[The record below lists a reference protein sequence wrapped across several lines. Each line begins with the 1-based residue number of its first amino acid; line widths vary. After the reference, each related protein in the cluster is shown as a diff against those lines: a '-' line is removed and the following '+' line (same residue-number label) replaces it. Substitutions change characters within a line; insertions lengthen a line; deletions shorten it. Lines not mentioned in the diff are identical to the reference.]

1 MKSKRKQILRDILVT
16 AVILIATFFTSLV
29 IHNIYDDTIIPLFFV
44 LAVFLIALTT
54 EGYVYGLISVPFC
67 ILAVNF
73 AFTFPFFAFDFTMPA
88 NIVSAVIM
96 GFVTFV
102 TSTLTTKLKQNE
114 NARIT
119 AEREKMRADLLRA
132 ISHDLR
138 TPLTAIYGASST
150 IIDNYDTLSDE
161 MKTDILVGISED
173 SQWLIRMVENLL
185 SVTKID
191 SNNLE
196 LIKSEVVLE
205 ELVDTVLTKFRK
217 NYPEQAVELSMPDDF
232 IIILADAILI
242 EQVLINLLGN
252 AVEHAK
258 GMTALKLN
266 IYTDEQKVIFEVED
280 DGCGI
285 EKRKLKDIFSGCYS
299 SEAIPQDNK
308 KRCMGIGLSV
318 CSAIIKAHGG
328 EINAQEAKSGG
339 MIFKFSLDMQ
349 EGMYE

>member
-1 MKSKRKQILRDILVT
+1 MKSKSKQIPRDIAIT
-16 AVILIATFFTSLV
+16 AVILIATFVTSLV
-29 IHNIYDDTIIPLFFV
+29 IHNIHDDTIIPLFFV
-44 LAVFLIALTT
+44 LAVFLIALAT
-54 EGYVYGLISVPFC
+54 EGYIYGLISVPLC

-73 AFTFPFFAFDFTMPA
+73 AFTFPFFAFDFTIP

-96 GFVTFV
+96 GFVTVV

-132 ISHDLR
+132 ISHDIR

-150 IIDNYDTLSDE
+150 IIENYDTLSDE
-161 MKTDILVGISED
+161 MKTDILGGISED
-173 SQWLIRMVENLL
+173 SEWLIRMVENLL
-185 SVTKID
+185 SVTRID
-191 SNNLE
+191 SNSLE

-242 EQVLINLLGN
+242 EQVLVNLLDN

-258 GMTALKLN
+258 GMTTLRLN

-285 EKRKLKDIFSGCYS
+285 EKRKLKDIFSGYYS
-299 SEAIPQDNK
+299 SEGIPKDNK

-328 EINAQEAKSGG
+328 QIHALKAKSGG
-339 MIFKFSLDMQ
+339 MIFKFSLDIQ
-349 EGMYE
+349 EELYE